1 MSKNNENET
10 KKSSAH
16 GNQLLDEDQSN
27 ANEQPELKDDNRE
40 VKYKYSKIASL
51 SIAKVVGTGLI
62 TTLFLGSVLLNFS
75 YILEDDS
82 QIFAQSATHWVL
94 IFGLICI
101 TIISLIISFWNYHIR
116 SVYLKDGPALVPE
129 RWGRILSELID
140 VWKLQHNQSQSSLS
154 RIQKYSEEQTKRSN
168 DLLESFL
175 TLQDALT
182 LRDEEIS
189 RLKKGYDSKIFKR
202 FLMRFVRVDRSLKKI
217 ELEFTGNEHEK
228 NYKYLVRLMRDALE
242 ECGVEQFIPEVG
254 TDYRD
259 AGPQIADD
267 PVVIETEDADKDF
280 KIADIE
286 SAGYVLVGE
295 GETEVVIPSRVSI
308 YRVKSLLSE
317 EDE

>member
-1 MSKNNENET
+1 MGSKKDTENIEDPTKVVEQASHTEPSSSGMTDVSET
-10 KKSSAH
+10 PANGVRGTGSFSLFKVGGIGLVATLFFASLFLNLSYVLETETESSA
-16 GNQLLDEDQSN
+16 
-27 ANEQPELKDDNRE
+27 QP
-40 VKYKYSKIASL
+40 
-51 SIAKVVGTGLI
+51 T
-62 TTLFLGSVLLNFS
+62 
-75 YILEDDS
+75 
-82 QIFAQSATHWVL
+82 THWVL
-94 IFGLICI
+94 VFGLICI
-101 TIISLIISFWNYHIR
+101 TVISLVISFWNYHIR

-129 RWGRILSELID
+129 RWGQILSELID
-140 VWKLQHNQSQSSLS
+140 VWKLQHTQSQSSLA
-154 RIQKYSEEQTKRSN
+154 RVQKDTEEQTKKSN

-202 FLMRFVRVDRSLKKI
+202 FLMRFVRVDRSLR
-217 ELEFTGNEHEK
+217 EMEHEFAGDEHKK
-228 NYKYLVRLMRDALE
+228 NYRYLVRLMQDALE

-254 TDYRD
+254 SDYRD

-267 PVVIETEDADKDF
+267 PTVIETEDADKDF
-280 KIADIE
+280 KIADIQ

-308 YRVKSLLSE
+308 YRVKSLLSA